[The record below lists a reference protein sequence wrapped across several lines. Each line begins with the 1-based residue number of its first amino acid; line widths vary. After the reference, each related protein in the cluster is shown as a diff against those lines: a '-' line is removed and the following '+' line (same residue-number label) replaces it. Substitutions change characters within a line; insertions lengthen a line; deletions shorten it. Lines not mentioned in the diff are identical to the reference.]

1 MTLGSFVLFLCM
13 QTLER
18 GRVGELAEDWN
29 RMDLGRSRVEGGKR
43 PRSNL
48 MKTKGAGG
56 GGETEETRPG
66 EEVGA
71 REGEGLGRP
80 RLGAVV
86 LTIVPVVFRLGKR
99 YETFPSSVSPG
110 PSLFFDGRAAG
121 AFA

>member
-1 MTLGSFVLFLCM
+1 M

-18 GRVGELAEDWN
+18 GRVGELAEHWN
-29 RMDLGRSRVEGGKR
+29 RLDLGRSRVEGGKR

-48 MKTKGAGG
+48 KTKGAGG

-71 REGEGLGRP
+71 REGEGRGRP

-86 LTIVPVVFRLGKR
+86 LTIVPVGFRLGKR

-110 PSLFFDGRAAG
+110 PSLFFDGRAAE